1 MNQHLSQEELILAYY
16 GETTST
22 HLETCESCQAELGR
36 LAAVLDRVT
45 LVDVPEPGDD
55 YEARVWNRLE
65 WRLRGEKK
73 RERNGWMKWAAIAA
87 VIVIAFAGGLLWN
100 RRTTPETPHVIA
112 TNTAPSNPMPS
123 NPGATNTDSEP
134 STAATASS
142 NPDVIQVAAHVPP
155 QQQTPRQPQTARPQ
169 DAPRD
174 RILLLVVGEHMDQS
188 ERMLV
193 ELTNLTPSE
202 NDGFDIKT
210 ERAKAEELLASNR
223 LYRRTALDRGEE
235 NVATLLNELEPM
247 LMQIAHAPD
256 EMTADELRTIQ
267 KRVETKGLVFKLRV
281 VRADVSRKTVKQA
294 NEPTT

>member
-16 GETTST
+16 GESKPA
-22 HLETCESCQAELGR
+22 HLESCEQCRTELGR

-45 LVDVPEPGDD
+45 PIDVPEPDGD
-55 YEARVWNRLE
+55 YETRVWNRLE

-73 RERNGWMKWAAIAA
+73 RDRGAWMKWAAVAA

-100 RRTTPETPHVIA
+100 RRPDAQSPVQTVHTTT
-112 TNTAPSNPMPS
+112 
-123 NPGATNTDSEP
+123 
-134 STAATASS
+134 STAQPPATVTTT
-142 NPDVIQVAAHVPP
+142 NPAVLPAATTTIPNRQQP
-155 QQQTPRQPQTARPQ
+155 QQQTVKKE

-193 ELTNLTPSE
+193 ELTNITPSDD
-202 NDGFDIKT
+202 DGFDIKT

-223 LYRRTALDRGEE
+223 LYRRTALDRGEG
-235 NVATLLNELEPM
+235 NVATLLDELEPM

-256 EMTADELRTIQ
+256 DMSADELRTIQ

-281 VRADVSRKTVKQA
+281 VRADVSRKTVTRTG
-294 NEPTT
+294 EPTT